1 MLIIMRDH
9 ASQAEVDHVVE
20 RLREA
25 GAEAHLSRGEVKT
38 IIGVIGEREVIY
50 ALEMEGVAGVEE
62 VVRVLKPFKLV
73 SRDFQPEDTV
83 IRIGNTSVGGGAFA
97 MIAGPCSIESE
108 EQLFVT
114 ARAVKAAGAT
124 MLRGGAYKPRSSPYA
139 FQGMGLEGLKLLRAA
154 GDEVGLPVV
163 TEVLDVRDAEKVAE
177 WADVLQVGARNM
189 QNFLLLKELGFVDK
203 PVLLKRGMS
212 STIEEMLMAA
222 EYIAKE
228 GNGDIILCERGIRT
242 FETATRNTLDLSAV
256 PYMREMTHLPIIVD
270 PSHATGR
277 RELIQP
283 LCRASL
289 AVGADGVM
297 VEIHPNPSEALC
309 DGPQSLPLEDF
320 KALVEDLRPLAEF
333 FKREI

>member
-1 MLIIMRDH
+1 MVIVMKEGV
-9 ASQAEVDHVVE
+9 SQAEIDF
-20 RLREA
+20 
-25 GAEAHLSRGEVKT
+25 
-38 IIGVIGEREVIY
+38 VIE
-50 ALEMEGVAGVEE
+50 
-62 VVRVLKPFKLV
+62 KLH
-73 SRDFQPEDTV
+73 
-83 IRIGNTSVGGGAFA
+83 SVGGEAHVSQGEFMTVIGAIGDRENLLQLPFEA
-97 MIAGPCSIESE
+97 YPGVSKVIPVMKAYKMVSREFKPELTSIRVGAVTIGPKTFTIIAGPCSVESE
-108 EQLFVT
+108 EQVLVA
-114 ARAVKAAGAT
+114 ARAARAAGAT
-124 MLRGGAYKPRSSPYA
+124 LFRGGAFKPRTNPYA
-139 FQGMGLEGLKLLRAA
+139 FQGLGEEGLAILATAR
-154 GDEVGLPVV
+154 EETGLPIV
-163 TEVLDVRDAEKVAE
+163 TEVLDVRDIELVYRY
-177 WADVLQVGARNM
+177 ADVLQVGARNM

-256 PYMREMTHLPIIVD
+256 PYVREMTHLPIIVD

-309 DGPQSLPLEDF
+309 DGPQSLPLDDF

-333 FKREI
+333 FKRVI